1 MSHGNSG
8 SETWKYPQR
17 AKFLNLSITKVNYF
31 SKILQKTLL
40 EFMFSWVSTYVT
52 HFRPIVSF
60 DTSWKY
66 QKISPVL
73 IFPGSK
79 KQNIL
84 LKYLCPDPH
93 ELFQLDD
100 RFLKSFIIYWEISLK
115 IYQPNWK
122 LTHSWPM
129 FSMIYKPA
137 KWFAMQINQLVSIW
151 WGTLVVN
158 VLMIN

>member
-1 MSHGNSG
+1 MSHENSG

-17 AKFLNLSITKVNYF
+17 AKCLNISITKVNYF
-31 SKILQKTLL
+31 SKILQRTLL

-66 QKISPVL
+66 QKISLVL

-84 LKYLCPDPH
+84 LKYLCPDSH
-93 ELFQLDD
+93 ELFQLE
-100 RFLKSFIIYWEISLK
+100 RGAQKILWQLLEVFHNILRNIFKNLSTKLKTDPLM
-115 IYQPNWK
+115 
-122 LTHSWPM
+122 T
-129 FSMIYKPA
+129 
-137 KWFAMQINQLVSIW
+137 
-151 WGTLVVN
+151 N
-158 VLMIN
+158 VLHDI